1 MQDRGPVIED
11 LLMFK
16 RNKFIVRWFEQHE
29 KMMHSHSK
37 IQFGLLS
44 TEYNSKIK
52 TYENVNS
59 VSQRSE
65 SG

>member
-1 MQDRGPVIED
+1 
-11 LLMFK
+11 MFK
-16 RNKFIVRWFEQHE
+16 RNKFIVRWFEKHE
-29 KMMHSHSK
+29 KMMHFHSK
-37 IQFGLLS
+37 IQFGLS

-59 VSQRSE
+59 VSQRSR